1 MTRTNPLV
9 PWLLIA
15 LMAAL
20 IAGCSGDDGDSNHEV
35 PPATNQYQQAFSGT
49 FASSGETGAITFTV
63 NSSTPW
69 SSFGRRMLGPSA
81 RATLGSVTGV
91 LTFDG
96 VSTQAVTGVFDA
108 DADTI
113 YLTVGGYSLSGR
125 YYDTS
130 LPPHISGGITGAH
143 EGSFHCVMGTDTT
156 IAIYGGDWGFRGGSA
171 VGRFGFVTKGNALFG
186 GMILPNPQW
195 PFLGYHFSGTISDGQ
210 PLRTIAAS
218 GRGLLDSLSLGG
230 YADTSVDTAGGSWDS
245 IPLVDEIG
253 DGWWHVQR
261 LRPPWNQTARS
272 MP

>member
-1 MTRTNPLV
+1 MVALV
-9 PWLLIA
+9 
-15 LMAAL
+15 
-20 IAGCSGDDGDSNHEV
+20 AGCSGDDGGSNEV
-35 PPATNQYQQAFSGT
+35 PPATNQYQQAFSGM

-69 SSFGRRMLGPSA
+69 PSFGRRMLGPSA
-81 RATLGSVTGV
+81 RATLGSVTGA

-113 YLTVGGYSLSGR
+113 YLTVGGYALNGR
-125 YYDTS
+125 YFATP
-130 LPPHISGGITGAH
+130 LPPHISGGVTGPH

-171 VGRFGFVTKGNALFG
+171 AGRFGFVTKGSALFG

-195 PFLGYHFSGTISDGQ
+195 PFLGYRFSGTISDGQ
-210 PLRTIAAS
+210 PLRTITAS

-230 YADTSVDTAGGSWDS
+230 YADTSADTAGGSWDS
-245 IPLVDEIG
+245 IPLIDEIG
-253 DGWWHVQR
+253 DGWWHVTR
-261 LRPPWNQTARS
+261 LRPPWSLTARS